1 MIFDM
6 RDEIDALVDW
16 QLAQG
21 EVRGRRRATAPEAS
35 TGDSAMQE
43 ASQLPIGITVEN
55 PAAIGDPA
63 GEPILHISPEL
74 RSLFRQQ
81 T

>member
-1 MIFDM
+1 MDM
-6 RDEIDALVDW
+6 SDEIDALVDW
-16 QLAQG
+16 QLARG
-21 EVRGRRRATAPEAS
+21 EARGRRVTTAPEAS
-35 TGDSAMQE
+35 TGGPAEPE

-55 PAAIGDPA
+55 PAAIGDPEVA
-63 GEPILHISPEL
+63 PILRISPEL